1 MYFGRGNHSRRTV
14 TLPGSLG
21 EESEA
26 INLDMAEGRI
36 RGCGAHVEAG
46 RWAGTSMYLCVCA
59 QLNVPRTKWRQLPAD
74 LRRGTPGRQSLMPL
88 F

>member
-1 MYFGRGNHSRRTV
+1 MYFGRGNRSRRSV

-46 RWAGTSMYLCVCA
+46 R
-59 QLNVPRTKWRQLPAD
+59 
-74 LRRGTPGRQSLMPL
+74 
-88 F
+88 